1 MSQEV
6 PAYQI
11 PHTEELPFCVN
22 SGAQEALTQHFRG
35 ACGTRQPQV
44 GEDPGL
50 IFYLFPAPLLQVGV
64 TGQPRASSGPSEETA
79 PSWFAALPIA
89 LGKLQANSCDFSP
102 QVRRRSP
109 QGTQTSPRAGT
120 HPRVDRHPQ
129 GRQTPFR
136 TDRHPSGQTQPP
148 RADRHPQGRQ
158 TSPGQGPAVCPDTSK
173 MQIHSSTHWHH
184 DSV

>member
-102 QVRRRSP
+102 HGSP
-109 QGTQTSPRAGT
+109 APITCVNTFIFKAAEPRWGLGVADEEGGSRGLIST
-120 HPRVDRHPQ
+120 GVLAYV
-129 GRQTPFR
+129 TP
-136 TDRHPSGQTQPP
+136 SYN
-148 RADRHPQGRQ
+148 
-158 TSPGQGPAVCPDTSK
+158 
-173 MQIHSSTHWHH
+173 
-184 DSV
+184 